1 MISTCTLNQSF
12 DTIYIFFFFFFW
24 SKEKEKLA
32 MSDGRREVE
41 LKEKK
46 ETVTWNHWIIFS
58 MIHAIL

>member
-1 MISTCTLNQSF
+1 MISICTLNQSF
-12 DTIYIFFFFFFW
+12 DTIYIFFFFW

-46 ETVTWNHWIIFS
+46 EMVTWNHWIICS